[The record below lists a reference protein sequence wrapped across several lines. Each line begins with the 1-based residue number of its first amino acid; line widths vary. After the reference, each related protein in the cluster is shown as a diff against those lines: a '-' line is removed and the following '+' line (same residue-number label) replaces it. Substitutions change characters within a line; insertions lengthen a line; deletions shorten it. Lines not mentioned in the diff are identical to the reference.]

1 MKGEYTMARLPG
13 PKNYLTEQERNNKPK
28 ITKKLILRI
37 FSYLK
42 PYWFQLL
49 LVFIII
55 VISAICGLLPSII
68 TGKIIDVA
76 ILGKNFSLLVK
87 LSILAIA
94 ALTFSQVIAVLE
106 SYINSWISAK
116 IVFDMKNE
124 MFAHLQTMP
133 VSFFN
138 SEKQG
143 EIITRMNSDISGV
156 STVISQTLT
165 SFISNICTVVTTI
178 FALFSIDWQLAIVG
192 IVVIPLLVLPTKT
205 AGKNRWKYLS
215 QSQQKADQLNE
226 IINETLSPSGSLL
239 VKLFN
244 QQEKKN
250 QQFIAVNKEVTKLS
264 IKESRAGKWFKV
276 AMGIFT
282 NLGPLLIYLAGGYL
296 IIVKANSTLTV
307 GTITAS
313 VTMINRL
320 YRPVESLL
328 NISVDFTRSIALFTR
343 IFSYLDMES
352 TIKNCANPLK
362 PDFSTTTIRFDKV
375 NFQYLK
381 DVPLLKDISFEVPCS
396 KTYAIVGPSGC
407 GKSTIV
413 NLLERFYDVNEG
425 SITIN
430 GIDIRNIDI
439 AYLRDN
445 IGMVCQEAYL
455 FNGTIKE
462 NLLFA
467 KEDATMDE
475 LIQACKIANI
485 HDTISSFA
493 DGYNSQVGNRGLK
506 LSGGEKQ
513 RISLARVILKNPKIL
528 ILDEATSALDS
539 ISENLIQDSLEKVM
553 KNRTC
558 IVIAHRLSTILKADK
573 ILVVSNGTI
582 VEQGHHQQL
591 LDKNGVYKQLYETQF
606 RKVLEMENN
615 K

>member
-215 QSQQKADQLNE
+215 QS
-226 IINETLSPSGSLL
+226 
-239 VKLFN
+239 
-244 QQEKKN
+244 
-250 QQFIAVNKEVTKLS
+250 
-264 IKESRAGKWFKV
+264 
-276 AMGIFT
+276 
-282 NLGPLLIYLAGGYL
+282 
-296 IIVKANSTLTV
+296 
-307 GTITAS
+307 
-313 VTMINRL
+313 
-320 YRPVESLL
+320 
-328 NISVDFTRSIALFTR
+328 
-343 IFSYLDMES
+343 
-352 TIKNCANPLK
+352 
-362 PDFSTTTIRFDKV
+362 
-375 NFQYLK
+375 
-381 DVPLLKDISFEVPCS
+381 
-396 KTYAIVGPSGC
+396 
-407 GKSTIV
+407 
-413 NLLERFYDVNEG
+413 
-425 SITIN
+425 
-430 GIDIRNIDI
+430 
-439 AYLRDN
+439 
-445 IGMVCQEAYL
+445 
-455 FNGTIKE
+455 
-462 NLLFA
+462 
-467 KEDATMDE
+467 
-475 LIQACKIANI
+475 
-485 HDTISSFA
+485 
-493 DGYNSQVGNRGLK
+493 
-506 LSGGEKQ
+506 
-513 RISLARVILKNPKIL
+513 
-528 ILDEATSALDS
+528 
-539 ISENLIQDSLEKVM
+539 
-553 KNRTC
+553 
-558 IVIAHRLSTILKADK
+558 
-573 ILVVSNGTI
+573 
-582 VEQGHHQQL
+582 
-591 LDKNGVYKQLYETQF
+591 
-606 RKVLEMENN
+606 
-615 K
+615 